1 MSARHSPDD
10 RLKPVAVGGAPSPDD
25 RLKPAAGE
33 APGFSR
39 SPGVERRA

>member
-10 RLKPVAVGGAPSPDD
+10 RLKPVAV
-25 RLKPAAGE
+25 E